1 LGERRKKGKVIG
13 RTIPLPTRILL
24 HLSHPSCGGGSPCP
38 HLLPLVLSGRFMAA
52 STTAAS
58 STSPARGGSRRRQI
72 NRRGLT
78 ARAMAAGVALEGR
91 AMSPYR
97 PSRRPGCAAT
107 QLSPP
112 TDRRPKRRQFGL
124 RYVIP
129 IFLVVF
135 SPSKYRYMPHADSL

>member
-1 LGERRKKGKVIG
+1 MIG
-13 RTIPLPTRILL
+13 RTLPLTTRNLL
-24 HLSHPSCGGGSPCP
+24 HLSHPSCGGGGSPCP
-38 HLLPLVLSGRFMAA
+38 HLLPLVLFDWFLAA
-52 STTAAS
+52 STTTAS

-91 AMSPYR
+91 AMSPYW

-112 TDRRPKRRQFGL
+112 TDRRSKRRASRRQFGL
-124 RYVIP
+124 RYVIS

-135 SPSKYRYMPHADSL
+135 SPSKYKYMPHADSL